1 VPGAQRTGAI
11 APLSLRNRILGR
23 LAATPEITGF
33 VIMLAV
39 CAGFS
44 SMSPAFFTP
53 RNLQNILIIT
63 PELGL
68 VTLGIAILII
78 SGEFDLSVGSVFAF
92 APMIT
97 ILAITGGMPFAVSV
111 LLGLVGAVAV
121 GLVNGWITIRF
132 AIPSFITT
140 LGALFAVRSLTVIVS
155 GGFPPPF
162 PDSAPVQVFVANFGY
177 FRASLIWF
185 VGISTALAFVLHRTN
200 IGNWIFATGG
210 QVQAARDMG
219 IPVNKVKIGCF
230 VLCSVLAGFAGII
243 QTFRIESP
251 LPSAGEGIEL
261 QAIAAAVIGG
271 VALAGGIGSV
281 VGALIG
287 TLLIRFIDNGLVMS
301 RIDANWFKFALG
313 LLTVASVILNG
324 AVRRYALK
332 LRRHA

>member
-1 VPGAQRTGAI
+1 
-11 APLSLRNRILGR
+11 
-23 LAATPEITGF
+23 
-33 VIMLAV
+33 MLVV

-44 SMSPAFFTP
+44 AMSPAFFNP
-53 RNLQNILIIT
+53 RNLQNILTIT

-78 SGEFDLSVGSVFAF
+78 SGEFDLSVGSVFALS
-92 APMIT
+92 PMIV
-97 ILAITGGMPFAVSV
+97 ILAIAAGVPFGVSV
-111 LLGLVGAVAV
+111 LLGLIGAVAV
-121 GLVNGWITIRF
+121 GFVNGWITLRF

-140 LGALFAVRSLTVIVS
+140 LGALFAVRSLTVIIS

-162 PDSAPVQVFVANFGY
+162 PDGVPVQVFVANFGY

-185 VGISTALAFVLHRTN
+185 LGIALVLALVLHRTN

-219 IPVNKVKIGCF
+219 IPVGKVKIGCF
-230 VLCSVLAGFAGII
+230 MLCSLLAGFAGIV
-243 QTFRIESP
+243 QTLRIESP

-281 VGALIG
+281 AGALIG